1 MLKRSCVLGLMVGL
15 VVCAAVSA
23 CLAHDV
29 VVPPWRGSAFST
41 FQDWRF
47 STSAN
52 PAAAETLNNPYGAP
66 SAAIT
71 VGQYGSGWLNWIFGL
86 GTMTGYWDL
95 GSAGTI
101 QFTVPNPPSISGAS
115 AGWVSV
121 QTTYFEDISQPPTV
135 DVPGAVKVRTDSRVV
150 ENVPT
155 GGQWLVEQTLWRFAP
170 CPTSVTAALTSNA
183 PWGSVVDETVV
194 DTCRVAIVSGVGAAK
209 QLPDGT
215 QFELAGAVVTRAFGT
230 FFYVEAANRVAG
242 IRVNCISTQPAPAQ
256 GTAPCI
262 IGTIRTIDGERVID
276 QAVTYGQ
283 NPLPIPGALC
293 MVTRSTVGGLSP
305 VGLLVRLAGGA
316 NVPSPTATVFTLNDG
331 SGLTVRVQ
339 LYGVAAPQNGK
350 FVTVSGALG
359 ADTTGPILRVNS
371 SDTII
376 TY

>member
-1 MLKRSCVLGLMVGL
+1 MVGL
-15 VVCAAVSA
+15 VVCGAVSA

-47 STSAN
+47 STSSN
-52 PAAAETLNNPYGAP
+52 PAAAEVLNNPHGNP

-71 VGQYGSGWLNWIFGL
+71 VRPYGSGWLNQIPGL

-101 QFTVPNPPSISGAS
+101 QFTVPNPPSIPGAS

-121 QTTYFEDISQPPTV
+121 QTTYFEDLMEPPTV
-135 DVPGAVKVRTDSRVV
+135 DVPGAVKVRADSRVV
-150 ENVPT
+150 EDVPT

-170 CPTSVTAALTSNA
+170 CPTSVTAMLTSSNS
-183 PWGSVVDETVV
+183 PFGSVVDETVV

-209 QLPDGT
+209 QLPDGA

-230 FFYVEAANRVAG
+230 FFYVEDANRVAG
-242 IRVNCISTQPAPAQ
+242 IRVDCISTQPAPTQ
-256 GTAPCI
+256 GTAPYI
-262 IGTIRTIDGERVID
+262 IGTIKTTTNGERVID

-283 NPLPIPGALC
+283 NQLTIPGALC
-293 MVTRSTVGGLSP
+293 VVARSISSGLSP
-305 VGLLVRLAGGA
+305 MGLLVKLAGRA
-316 NVPSPTATVFTLNDG
+316 SVSSPTVFTLNDG

-339 LYGVAAPQNGK
+339 LSGIGAPEDGR
-350 FVTVSGALG
+350 FVSVSGALG
-359 ADTTGPILRVNS
+359 ADITGPILRVNS
-371 SDTII
+371 SDMLTV
-376 TY
+376 Y